1 MYNVTFAGT
10 LYIDQSSLLRERERE
25 RERYREMCIAYIIHI
40 YMYIRCVCMLLFFLF
55 FFSSGSESIGPNQ
68 VGCIAHS
75 YRLPQGESS
84 LKKKERK
91 KEEKKVEKSLEI
103 SCRRRGSRCVQQLAA
118 TANTKAKVLGKPTK
132 NERTQRVISRKVFS
146 RSNTCC
152 LQKHV
157 QQRRKRAKE
166 KKKKGREENKN

>member
-1 MYNVTFAGT
+1 
-10 LYIDQSSLLRERERE
+10 
-25 RERYREMCIAYIIHI
+25 
-40 YMYIRCVCMLLFFLF
+40 MLLFFLS

-91 KEEKKVEKSLEI
+91 KKKKVEKCLEI

-132 NERTQRVISRKVFS
+132 T
-146 RSNTCC
+146 
-152 LQKHV
+152 
-157 QQRRKRAKE
+157 
-166 KKKKGREENKN
+166 REPNV